1 VLSIADNYPRDN
13 MTIGMSAETE
23 EMAWSGHA
31 GALSALED
39 RRKIGL
45 IAATQAQS
53 LSLVRHKSMY
63 VDGSQPFQFMQRI
76 EVD

>member
-1 VLSIADNYPRDN
+1 
-13 MTIGMSAETE
+13 
-23 EMAWSGHA
+23 MAQSERA
-31 GALSALED
+31 GALSARED

-53 LSLVRHKSMY
+53 LSLVGHRCMY
-63 VDGSQPFQFMQRI
+63 VEGSQPFEFMQRM